1 MTNRDDYIVTA
12 HISMIRSSLDTIILS
27 YDALIRYVQAFGDAD
42 HVRELENQRLCIQ
55 AFVTSLE
62 QQHED

>member
-27 YDALIRYVQAFGDAD
+27 YDALIRYVQMFGEAD
-42 HVRELENQRLCIQ
+42 HVRELQNQRLCIQ